1 MDFDAN
7 MIDINMIL
15 GDQQIVMYLED
26 NSASRDLVSQ
36 LPLTV
41 ELEDFGGGKEKIFYT
56 PKELDLSEV
65 RYLKMADEGT
75 VAIYEPWGNVC
86 IFLKPLS
93 RASGLVG
100 MGHVTKEDL
109 EILKSTSATSVTL
122 FDDDQ

>member
-26 NSASRDLVSQ
+26 NSASRDL
-36 LPLTV
+36 
-41 ELEDFGGGKEKIFYT
+41 GGKEKIFYT

-122 FDDDQ
+122 VDDDQ

>member
-1 MDFDAN
+1 MDFDTN

-100 MGHVTKEDL
+100 MGIPANLSKPL
-109 EILKSTSATSVTL
+109 PKIALKGHM
-122 FDDDQ
+122 

>member
-1 MDFDAN
+1 MDFDTN

-65 RYLKMADEGT
+65 RYLKMADAMGQCLHLFKAT
-75 VAIYEPWGNVC
+75 IAGFRTGGNGAC
-86 IFLKPLS
+86 DQRGFRDPQEHLCHECDFS
-93 RASGLVG
+93 R
-100 MGHVTKEDL
+100 
-109 EILKSTSATSVTL
+109 
-122 FDDDQ
+122 